1 MVAILVHQLF
11 VLDNIEIDN
20 DPGQKVKRF
29 REDPACFWRQYFL
42 GREGRDLLRVLGLGH
57 RGGRGDGRK
66 SSSLGSK
73 KKKKMGAES
82 GQRGRHDAGDQ
93 EGQDR
98 HNPGERHGKCW
109 GVQGV
114 GVAIGIF
121 GGQTRLEVVKCE
133 NRDQNISLT
142 YLLVV
147 SVNISRIQGCL
158 TFLLC
163 LCHNHFIIKL
173 FHFFLSVSGN
183 YIQPQHTATPPY
195 L

>member
-1 MVAILVHQLF
+1 M
-11 VLDNIEIDN
+11 
-20 DPGQKVKRF
+20 
-29 REDPACFWRQYFL
+29 
-42 GREGRDLLRVLGLGH
+42 LGLGH

-73 KKKKMGAES
+73 KKKKMGAEG

-93 EGQDR
+93 EGQECHD
-98 HNPGERHGKCW
+98 PGERHGKCW

-133 NRDQNISLT
+133 NRDHNISLT

-158 TFLLC
+158 TFFALPLPLSFHYQALPFLPRCEWKLC
-163 LCHNHFIIKL
+163 TTAAHRQSAISLIYFSSVLRKATSVGERSCRFNKL
-173 FHFFLSVSGN
+173 FQVGTSTSLFLLLN
-183 YIQPQHTATPPY
+183 NQPG
-195 L
+195 

>member
-1 MVAILVHQLF
+1 M
-11 VLDNIEIDN
+11 
-20 DPGQKVKRF
+20 
-29 REDPACFWRQYFL
+29 

-73 KKKKMGAES
+73 KKKKMGAEG

-93 EGQDR
+93 EGQDC
-98 HNPGERHGKCW
+98 HDPGERHGKCW

-147 SVNISRIQGCL
+147 YVNISRIQGCL
-158 TFLLC
+158 TFFALPLPQSFHYQALPFLPRCEWKLC
-163 LCHNHFIIKL
+163 TTAAHRQSAISLIYFS
-173 FHFFLSVSGN
+173 SVLRK
-183 YIQPQHTATPPY
+183 ATSAGESSCRFNNLELVPASSY
-195 L
+195 C

>member
-1 MVAILVHQLF
+1 M
-11 VLDNIEIDN
+11 
-20 DPGQKVKRF
+20 
-29 REDPACFWRQYFL
+29 

-57 RGGRGDGRK
+57 RGGRGDGRA

-73 KKKKMGAES
+73 KRKKVGAEGS
-82 GQRGRHDAGDQ
+82 QSGRHDAGDQ

-98 HNPGERHGKCW
+98 HKPGERHGKCW

-121 GGQTRLEVVKCE
+121 WGQTRLEVVKCE

-173 FHFFLSVSGN
+173 FHFFLGVSGK
-183 YIQPQHTATPPY
+183 YEQQTTAHRQSAISLIYFSSVLRKATTAGESSCRFNNLELVPASSY
-195 L
+195 C